1 MNKLTT
7 TIGLLLLAL
16 WPLLTV
22 QTVSAAD
29 PATVSIVRPSDP
41 MTLTQVVKLTFGK
54 NETVKLRQNKI
65 LVIDTVKGKHKV
77 QTKVGLSLAVPNV
90 TGFNGAKKFKTKI
103 NLNQDKHFFKVV
115 FKAAL
120 MGGKHE
126 VIEIDKA
133 EFDTLAAK
141 VKKD

>member
-1 MNKLTT
+1 MNKLTN

-16 WPLLTV
+16 LPLLTV

>member
-1 MNKLTT
+1 MNKLT
-7 TIGLLLLAL
+7 TIGLLLLTL
-16 WPLLTV
+16 LPLLTV

-29 PATVSIVRPSDP
+29 PARVSIVRSSDP

-65 LVIDTVKGKHKV
+65 LVIDTVQGKHKV
-77 QTKVGLSLAVPNV
+77 QTKVGLSLGVPNV
-90 TGFNGAKKFKTKI
+90 TGFNGAKKFKTKV
-103 NLNQDKHFFKVV
+103 NLNQDQHFFKVV
-115 FKAAL
+115 FKPAL

-133 EFDTLAAK
+133 EFETLAAK
-141 VKKD
+141 VKTD